1 MAIKLGNKNINKAY
15 IGSTEILK
23 MYLGDILVLNNS
35 DVGPNKMSIISVELT
50 EDITPPAKM
59 SIESVTFSN

>member
-1 MAIKLGNKNINKAY
+1 MGIKIGNNNIAKAY

-23 MYLGDILVLNNS
+23 MYLGDILILNNS

-59 SIESVTFSN
+59 FIESVTFSN

>member
-1 MAIKLGNKNINKAY
+1 MKIGNNNIAKAY

-23 MYLGDILVLNNS
+23 IYLGDILVFNNS
-35 DVGPNKMSIISVELT
+35 DVGPNKMTIISVELT